1 MNDDWFDEVVDGK
14 PKLAE
19 YWQIDFID
27 DLLRRTPLSMS
38 QQQEISSRIYDKD
51 FSEIEAEELII
62 YLKEN
67 EIKRDPKDQYKQFV
81 KNGMFSS

>member
-27 DLLRRTPLSMS
+27 DLIRRTPLSIS
-38 QQQEISSRIYDKD
+38 QQQEI
-51 FSEIEAEELII
+51 FSVT
-62 YLKEN
+62 Y
-67 EIKRDPKDQYKQFV
+67 V
-81 KNGMFSS
+81 KHS